1 MVTAEFDSKHSRL
14 AVKGH
19 AGVAPKGED
28 LICAGVTALVEGL
41 NVALEEMD
49 TRGLLAGGDA
59 KLEEGEAV
67 FQAFGKEG
75 YEMAVFGA
83 MLTAASGLRWMAENF
98 PEFVEMKIL

>member
-1 MVTAEFDSKHSRL
+1 MVAAEFDSKHSRL

-19 AGVAPKGED
+19 AGAAPKGED

>member
-19 AGVAPKGED
+19 AGAAPKGED

-41 NVALEEMD
+41 NIALEEMD